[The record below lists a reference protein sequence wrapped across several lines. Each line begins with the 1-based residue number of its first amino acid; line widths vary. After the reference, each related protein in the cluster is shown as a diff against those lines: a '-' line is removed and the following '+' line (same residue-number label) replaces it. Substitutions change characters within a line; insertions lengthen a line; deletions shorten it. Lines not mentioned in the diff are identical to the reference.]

1 MKIYF
6 ACSIT
11 GGREFESLYQVMV
24 NALVQA
30 GHEVPTAHLAEPG
43 AGADEAALGPQ
54 AVYDRDVAWI
64 RSSDVLIAE
73 VSVPS
78 HGVGYEIGYA
88 LGLGKRVLA
97 LHHKERRVS
106 KMITGNSDPLLQ
118 IHAFQAE
125 SEALQIMREFL
136 MQGSGASS

>member
-11 GGREFESLYQVMV
+11 GGREFEAVYQVLV
-24 NALVQA
+24 QALGQA
-30 GHEVPTAHLAEPG
+30 GHEVLTAHLAEAG
-43 AGADEAALGPQ
+43 AGEQEAALGPQ
-54 AVYDRDVAWI
+54 AVYERDVAWI
-64 RSSDVLIAE
+64 RSSAVLIAE

-78 HGVGYEIGYA
+78 HGVGYEIGFA

-106 KMITGNSDPLLQ
+106 KMITGNSDPLLEVRGYQ
-118 IHAFQAE
+118 DTT
-125 SEALQIMREFL
+125 EAVHSLHEFL
-136 MQGSGASS
+136 ARGSGASS

>member
-11 GGREFESLYQVMV
+11 GGREFEAMYQVLV
-24 NALVQA
+24 RALGRA
-30 GHEVPTAHLAEPG
+30 GHEVLTAHLAETG
-43 AGADEAALGPQ
+43 AGAQEAELGPQ

-64 RSSDVLIAE
+64 RASEVLIAE

-78 HGVGYEIGYA
+78 HGVGYEIGFV

-97 LHHKERRVS
+97 LHQKDRRVS
-106 KMITGNSDPLLQ
+106 KMITGNSDPLLEVYDYQ
-118 IHAFQAE
+118 DTP
-125 SEALQIMREFL
+125 EALHILSEFL
-136 MQGSGASS
+136 PQGSGTSS